1 MRDPKQPVK
10 EANNVIA
17 LLDAVLGEDR
27 YPLNIEEICLEYS
40 RNKFPDHRIKEVK
53 GDDDLSGFEGALYG
67 SYRDEQSR
75 WLILYNKEIP
85 QLGRIN
91 FTLAHEFGH
100 YLLHRHE
107 LEKFECSQEDLSNFH
122 DDAQRESEANKC
134 ASQLLMP
141 PNDFRKQIDRQKID
155 FNLIEHCTDRYS
167 VSLTAMLLKLVE
179 ITDKRCVLVLSRSGF
194 ILWSKPSQSA
204 LETGKF
210 IKTVGLPPVPIPQ
223 ASVANTGI
231 SNNDNKIEIN
241 HGPGIWWPDEPVKEM
256 TVFSRNFDL
265 VITLLKLPDDPP
277 GKSYRDFEDPD
288 SFDSFDNFEAF
299 NGGVRLR
306 LPQN

>member
-1 MRDPKQPVK
+1 
-10 EANNVIA
+10 
-17 LLDAVLGEDR
+17 
-27 YPLNIEEICLEYS
+27 
-40 RNKFPDHRIKEVK
+40 
-53 GDDDLSGFEGALYG
+53 
-67 SYRDEQSR
+67 
-75 WLILYNKEIP
+75 
-85 QLGRIN
+85 
-91 FTLAHEFGH
+91 
-100 YLLHRHE
+100 
-107 LEKFECSQEDLSNFH
+107 
-122 DDAQRESEANKC
+122 
-134 ASQLLMP
+134 
-141 PNDFRKQIDRQKID
+141 
-155 FNLIEHCTDRYS
+155 
-167 VSLTAMLLKLVE
+167 
-179 ITDKRCVLVLSRSGF
+179 
-194 ILWSKPSQSA
+194 
-204 LETGKF
+204 
-210 IKTVGLPPVPIPQ
+210 LPPVPIPQ